1 MNNIERSEL
10 KVKAANMRILSAS
23 QTANAAAHR
32 RQALHPAYAGQSG
45 ICTGKAAMIDGFA
58 ARSLASAELLE
69 AQAVEA

>member
-1 MNNIERSEL
+1 MTNIERSEL
-10 KVKAANMRILSAS
+10 KVKAANLRILAAS

-32 RQALHPAYAGQSG
+32 RQALHPAYAGQAE
-45 ICTGKAAMIDGFA
+45 ICENKAVMIDGFA